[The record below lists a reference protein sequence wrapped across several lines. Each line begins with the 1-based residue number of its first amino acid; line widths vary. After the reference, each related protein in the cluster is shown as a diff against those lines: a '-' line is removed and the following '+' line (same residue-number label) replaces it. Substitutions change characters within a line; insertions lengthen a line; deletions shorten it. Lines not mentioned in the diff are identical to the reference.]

1 MYIAVPQVQEGPA
14 TDFACLCHYLRLQV
28 QRRFP
33 IMRIPSALT
42 CLSAFLMA
50 SMTACVDETSLAGE
64 YSGKDKI
71 SEYDIVLNEDGT
83 YVKQVTMTEN
93 DATLNRKKGDK
104 LTIRGTWQADMT
116 ATSTC
121 PESDRDEQCV
131 TLNLIPNSSDPEEIF
146 YCKKGLFSW
155 ECKAWDMEEIPATP

>member
-1 MYIAVPQVQEGPA
+1 
-14 TDFACLCHYLRLQV
+14 
-28 QRRFP
+28 
-33 IMRIPSALT
+33 
-42 CLSAFLMA
+42 
-50 SMTACVDETSLAGE
+50 MTACVDETSLAGE

-121 PESDRDEQCV
+121 PESDGDEQCV